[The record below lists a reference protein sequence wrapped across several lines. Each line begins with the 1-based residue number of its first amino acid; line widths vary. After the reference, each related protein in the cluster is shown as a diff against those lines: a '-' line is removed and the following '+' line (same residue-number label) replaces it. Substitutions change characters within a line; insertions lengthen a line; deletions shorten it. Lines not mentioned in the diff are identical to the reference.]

1 MIRFAL
7 TLLFFIV
14 SGLALAGTA
23 TSPTVTEGNN
33 AIVTFDLGYTA
44 PAGGVEVY
52 VQANS
57 ATATL
62 GTDFTVAASQLGYR
76 TIAAGDQ
83 TLTVTAAI
91 INDGVTEGNETFPVA
106 FLENVS
112 SNATFDGGA
121 TEWSDK
127 TIRTQ
132 PNVDFTSSSPPMSN
146 NVLHIQNKEQPY
158 RSATLN
164 SGTDYTL
171 EFDWSEADADGYG
184 SYCDDSSMY
193 PGYINAADRLVLQVI
208 DTVDSSNNASFTID
222 NNMGNGAAQTSSDSM
237 FNFQGEVS
245 NLSWTGNS
253 AAQIR
258 FVVYDVTNRQYE
270 GSCGYVIDNFRINKS
285 PVQTTV
291 TISDPDTTP
300 PTVTIASST
309 VTSGDTSNDASIALS
324 FTLSEAA
331 TDFAAA
337 DIAVTNGTISSFS
350 GSGTAYT
357 ATFTPT
363 SDGATSISVPANRFT
378 DAASNGN
385 TASSAFSWTYDS
397 TAPTVTLSSSTVTS
411 GDTTNDSSIAL
422 SFTLSEAATDF
433 TSADVS
439 TSGGTLSSF
448 SGSGTAYTATFTPSS
463 DGPTSVS
470 VAAGRFTDG
479 AGNTNSASSAFSW
492 TYDSTAPTV
501 TISSGTVSSGATSND
516 SSISLTF
523 TLSEAATDFISS
535 DLSVT
540 NGTIS
545 SFSGSGTSYSATFTP
560 TSDGA
565 TSISVAAN
573 RFTDAASNGNTASS
587 AFSWT
592 YDGTAPTVTI
602 SSSTVSNGATSN
614 DSSISLTFTLSEAAT
629 DFTSAD
635 VSVTNA
641 TLSSF
646 SGSGTSYT
654 ATLTPAANGAT
665 SVSVAAG
672 RFSDAV
678 SNTNT
683 ASSAFA
689 WTYDAVAPTVTITS
703 STVTSG
709 DTTSDASLALSFT
722 ISEATTDF
730 TASDI
735 SVSNGSISSFS
746 GSGTSYTATFT
757 PTANGATSIS
767 VAANTFTDSA
777 TNDNTASATFTWT
790 YDTAGPTVA
799 ISSSTV
805 TSGDISNDSSIAL
818 SFTTSEATTDFTSSD
833 ISVTNGAISSFSGS
847 GTSYTATFTPAA
859 NGATSISV
867 AANAFTDSAANGNTA
882 SSSFAWTYDAV
893 APTVTITSSTVTSGD
908 TSNDSSIA
916 LTFTTS
922 KSTTDF
928 TSSDISV
935 TNGAISGFAG
945 SGTSYTA
952 TFTPAANGAT
962 SISVAANAFTD
973 SAANGNTASATFAW
987 TYNTQPSVSFA
998 AATSSASEAS
1008 SSASVTLNLS
1018 HSYYQ
1023 PVSVSYTLSGT
1034 ATGGG
1039 QDFTHA
1045 ASSVTIPVGITSA
1058 TITIAPIV
1066 DDSLAEGDETIILTL
1081 SSPVNASLGAT
1092 TSHTYTI
1099 TDNDGASSLSIA
1111 DATTSDESA
1120 AIQTLTVSLS
1130 PASSSVVTVDY
1141 ALTGGT
1147 ATSGTDFA
1155 FASGTLSFAAGDT
1168 SKTISVPVIQ
1178 DSDVEGDETVIIG
1191 LSNPTG
1197 GAVISDAS
1205 GTLTITDDDA
1215 APTTNPNQAI
1225 VDDAILDTQTIIA
1238 KHVSGQGKALLHASQ
1253 NLIQTSID
1261 HLIVRTQLQAKRR
1274 NSGTTGTQTA
1284 SRPPTADGQTSGGQ
1298 TSDSPPPAPAPSA
1311 SFTEQAPLADRLADA
1326 VKLLQVDA
1334 DDFGYS
1340 GALDFNLYEP
1350 VAGRNSA
1357 LITKIT
1363 ASFSDQDNGPE
1374 TSNLLASFALE
1385 TESEDGESI
1394 LGRFLHLTQT
1404 KADFRFTQSGTQDS
1418 KGVSGGIYTVYSPKV
1433 DHLLTAFVSFGV
1445 AQTDL
1450 DLSVSSAAV
1459 KDSYNSLNAQAG
1471 VSLARTIQRPGLMM
1485 VWEMAAESLL
1495 SRQQSRYAS
1504 VLVGGSTYRA
1514 QISARTVTD
1523 TSAIFTP
1530 KFIFD
1535 LQDSED
1541 EQPSNLQLAP
1551 SVRCGS
1557 GTGGS
1562 SCGYGVSA
1570 SLSQMTADREGHTSL
1585 GLSVDRYRNTDTI
1598 SYFIDIN
1605 RSLMGHKDIRFDT
1618 HLKQL
1623 FTGGASGGRPEYAI
1637 NSVVRLPL

>member
-7 TLLFFIV
+7 TLLFFVV

-33 AIVTFDLGYTA
+33 AVVTFDLGYTA
-44 PAGGVEVY
+44 PSGGVEIY
-52 VQANS
+52 VMANS
-57 ATATL
+57 ASATL

-91 INDGVTEGNETFPVA
+91 ISDGVTEGNETFPVA

-132 PNVDFTSSSPPMSN
+132 PNVDFTTSSPPISN
-146 NVLHIQNKEQPY
+146 NVLHIQNKEEPY
-158 RSATLN
+158 RSVTLN
-164 SGTDYTL
+164 SGTDYDI

-193 PGYINAADRLVLQVI
+193 TGYVNAADRLVLQVI
-208 DTVDSSNNASFTID
+208 DTVDSSNNTSFTID
-222 NNMGNGAAQTSSDSM
+222 NNMGNGAAQTSSDSF
-237 FNFQGEVS
+237 FNFQSEIT

-253 AAQIR
+253 AVQVK
-258 FVVYDVTNRQYE
+258 FVVYDTTNRQYE

-300 PTVTIASST
+300 PTVSISSTT
-309 VTSGDTSNDASIALS
+309 VTSGDTSNDSSLALS
-324 FTLSEAA
+324 FTLSETA

-350 GSGTAYT
+350 GSGTSYT

-363 SDGATSISVPANRFT
+363 VDGPTSISVPANRFT

-385 TASSAFSWTYDS
+385 TASSAFTWTYDS
-397 TAPTVTLSSSTVTS
+397 TAPTVSISSTTVTS
-411 GDTTNDSSIAL
+411 GDTSNDSSLAL
-422 SFTLSEAATDF
+422 SFTLSETATDF

-463 DGPTSVS
+463 DGATSVS

-479 AGNTNSASSAFSW
+479 AGNTNSASSAFTW
-492 TYDSTAPTV
+492 TYDSTAPTI
-501 TISSGTVSSGATSND
+501 TISSSTVSSGSTSNN

-523 TLSEAATDFISS
+523 TLSEASTDFIAS
-535 DLSVT
+535 DLAVT

-545 SFSGSGTSYSATFTP
+545 SFSGSGTSYTATFTP
-560 TSDGA
+560 TTDGA
-565 TSISVAAN
+565 TSISVPAN
-573 RFTDAASNGNTASS
+573 RFTDSATNANAASS
-587 AFSWT
+587 AFTWT
-592 YDGTAPTVTI
+592 YDGTAPTVSI
-602 SSSTVSNGATSN
+602 SSGTVANGATSN

-641 TLSSF
+641 VISSF

-654 ATLTPAANGAT
+654 ATLTPSSNGAT

-672 RFSDAV
+672 RFTDAV

-689 WTYDAVAPTVTITS
+689 WTYDPVAPTVTITS
-703 STVTSG
+703 TDVSSG
-709 DTTSDASLALSFT
+709 DTTS
-722 ISEATTDF
+722 
-730 TASDI
+730 
-735 SVSNGSISSFS
+735 N
-746 GSGTSYTATFT
+746 
-757 PTANGATSIS
+757 AN
-767 VAANTFTDSA
+767 
-777 TNDNTASATFTWT
+777 
-790 YDTAGPTVA
+790 
-799 ISSSTV
+799 
-805 TSGDISNDSSIAL
+805 IAL
-818 SFTTSEATTDFTSSD
+818 SFTTSKPTTDFTSSD
-833 ISVTNGAISSFSGS
+833 ISITNGAISSFAGS

-867 AANAFTDSAANGNTA
+867 AANAFTDTATNGNAA
-882 SSSFAWTYDAV
+882 SATFTWTYDTAG
-893 APTVTITSSTVTSGD
+893 PTVTISSATVNSGD

-916 LTFTTS
+916 LSFTTS
-922 KSTTDF
+922 EATTDF
-928 TSSDISV
+928 TASDVSV

-973 SAANGNTASATFAW
+973 TAANGNAASATFSW

-1008 SSASVTLNLS
+1008 SSASISLSLS

-1023 PVSVSYTLSGT
+1023 PVSVSYTVSGT

-1039 QDFTHA
+1039 QDFTHT
-1045 ASSVTIPVGITSA
+1045 ASSVSIPAGSTSA
-1058 TITIAPIV
+1058 TITISPIV
-1066 DDSLAEGDETIILTL
+1066 DDSLAEGNETIILTL

-1099 TDNDGASSLSIA
+1099 TDNDGTPSLAIA
-1111 DATTSDESA
+1111 DATTPDESA
-1120 AIQTLTVSLS
+1120 VVRTLNVTLS
-1130 PASSSVVTVDY
+1130 PASSSTVTVDY

-1147 ATSGTDFA
+1147 ATSGSDFA
-1155 FASGTLSFAAGDT
+1155 FSSGTLSFAAGDT

-1197 GAVISDAS
+1197 GAVISGAS
-1205 GTLTITDDDA
+1205 GTLTITDDDI
-1215 APTTNPNQAI
+1215 APATDPNQAV
-1225 VDDAILDTQTIIA
+1225 VDEAILDTQTIIA
-1238 KHVSGQGKALLHASQ
+1238 KHVSGQGKHLLHASQ

-1274 NSGTTGTQTA
+1274 NTGTPGTQTA
-1284 SRPPTADGQTSGGQ
+1284 SRAPTSGGQ
-1298 TSDSPPPAPAPSA
+1298 TSDSPSPAPAPAPSA
-1311 SFTEQAPLADRLADA
+1311 SFTEQDTIADRLADA

-1334 DDFGYS
+1334 NDFGYS
-1340 GALDFNLYEP
+1340 GALDFDLYEP
-1350 VAGRNSA
+1350 SADKNSA

-1385 TESEDGESI
+1385 TESGDGESVY
-1394 LGRFLHLTQT
+1394 GRFLHLSQT
-1404 KADFRFTQSGTQDS
+1404 KADFRFSQSGTQDS
-1418 KGVSGGIYTVYSPKV
+1418 KGISGGIYTVYSPKV

-1450 DLSVSSAAV
+1450 DLTVSSAAV
-1459 KDSYNSLNAQAG
+1459 KDSFNSLNAQAG
-1471 VSLARTIQRPGLMM
+1471 VSLARTVHRPGMM
-1485 VWEMAAESLL
+1485 LVWEMAAESLL

-1504 VLVGGSTYRA
+1504 VLVGGSRYRA

-1535 LQDSED
+1535 LNDQDASV
-1541 EQPSNLQLAP
+1541 PSNLQLAP

-1570 SLSQMTADREGHTSL
+1570 SLSQMMSDDEGHMSF
-1585 GLSVDRYRNTDTI
+1585 GVSADRYRKTDTI

-1605 RSLMGHKDIRFDT
+1605 RSLLGHKGIRFDT

-1623 FTGGASGGRPEYAI
+1623 VTGGASGSRPEYAI

>member
-1 MIRFAL
+1 M
-7 TLLFFIV
+7 
-14 SGLALAGTA
+14 
-23 TSPTVTEGNN
+23 
-33 AIVTFDLGYTA
+33 
-44 PAGGVEVY
+44 
-52 VQANS
+52 
-57 ATATL
+57 
-62 GTDFTVAASQLGYR
+62 
-76 TIAAGDQ
+76 
-83 TLTVTAAI
+83 
-91 INDGVTEGNETFPVA
+91 
-106 FLENVS
+106 
-112 SNATFDGGA
+112 
-121 TEWSDK
+121 
-127 TIRTQ
+127 
-132 PNVDFTSSSPPMSN
+132 
-146 NVLHIQNKEQPY
+146 
-158 RSATLN
+158 
-164 SGTDYTL
+164 
-171 EFDWSEADADGYG
+171 
-184 SYCDDSSMY
+184 
-193 PGYINAADRLVLQVI
+193 
-208 DTVDSSNNASFTID
+208 
-222 NNMGNGAAQTSSDSM
+222 
-237 FNFQGEVS
+237 
-245 NLSWTGNS
+245 
-253 AAQIR
+253 
-258 FVVYDVTNRQYE
+258 
-270 GSCGYVIDNFRINKS
+270 
-285 PVQTTV
+285 
-291 TISDPDTTP
+291 
-300 PTVTIASST
+300 
-309 VTSGDTSNDASIALS
+309 
-324 FTLSEAA
+324 
-331 TDFAAA
+331 
-337 DIAVTNGTISSFS
+337 
-350 GSGTAYT
+350 
-357 ATFTPT
+357 
-363 SDGATSISVPANRFT
+363 
-378 DAASNGN
+378 
-385 TASSAFSWTYDS
+385 
-397 TAPTVTLSSSTVTS
+397 
-411 GDTTNDSSIAL
+411 
-422 SFTLSEAATDF
+422 
-433 TSADVS
+433 
-439 TSGGTLSSF
+439 
-448 SGSGTAYTATFTPSS
+448 
-463 DGPTSVS
+463 
-470 VAAGRFTDG
+470 
-479 AGNTNSASSAFSW
+479 
-492 TYDSTAPTV
+492 
-501 TISSGTVSSGATSND
+501 
-516 SSISLTF
+516 
-523 TLSEAATDFISS
+523 
-535 DLSVT
+535 
-540 NGTIS
+540 
-545 SFSGSGTSYSATFTP
+545 
-560 TSDGA
+560 
-565 TSISVAAN
+565 
-573 RFTDAASNGNTASS
+573 
-587 AFSWT
+587 
-592 YDGTAPTVTI
+592 
-602 SSSTVSNGATSN
+602 
-614 DSSISLTFTLSEAAT
+614 
-629 DFTSAD
+629 
-635 VSVTNA
+635 
-641 TLSSF
+641 
-646 SGSGTSYT
+646 
-654 ATLTPAANGAT
+654 
-665 SVSVAAG
+665 AAG

-735 SVSNGSISSFS
+735 SVSNGSISSFA

-777 TNDNTASATFTWT
+777 TNDNAASATFSWT

-833 ISVTNGAISSFSGS
+833 ISVTNGAISSFSGSGTSYSATFTPTTDGATSIAVAANAFTDSAANGNAASATFAWTYDAVAPTVTITSSTVTSGDTSNDSSIALAFTISETTTDFTSSDVTVTNGAISSFAGS

-945 SGTSYTA
+945 SGTSYSA

-973 SAANGNTASATFAW
+973 SATNGNTASATFAW

-1215 APTTNPNQAI
+1215 APTTDSNQAI

-1284 SRPPTADGQTSGGQ
+1284 SRSPTPDGQTSGGQ

-1623 FTGGASGGRPEYAI
+1623 FTGGATGGQPEYAI